1 MSSVTPSS
9 LSWGFSPKIDDS
21 NEGKHDLKQETF
33 SSSISPEFLAS
44 IQSSL
49 QSQQPCAKN
58 KRRYQDDEEYPFPS
72 RRNLKKNDSL
82 KFRIGKKEITTLNTH
97 KRNRAV
103 QRILGQPL
111 PTQRIFEVLDKK
123 NLQVL
128 LNNLIN
134 LHPEITDDI
143 YKCAPKPTVINSI
156 EILHSKIES
165 IKSTLPYR
173 VESSSEYSYLRVKPL
188 IEDFLNALSD
198 YTLQF
203 LPPIELNPLNSLDFL
218 DQATSLL
225 HELPNFAK
233 HSNNYFKD
241 MAYEQL
247 SHTWCN
253 CLKEF
258 IKGTNCSTGSSGILI
273 LINNNWELK
282 LKKHNELANGKLNS
296 IVEFFKDE
304 MSWWNNEFSQPHQL
318 RHHTPTKLSNLKNFS
333 PNNSP
338 LHPLTNNLLDR

>member
-21 NEGKHDLKQETF
+21 NEGKHSLKPETF

-49 QSQQPCAKN
+49 QSQPPFVRN
-58 KRRYQDDEEYPFPS
+58 KRRYQDDEEYSFAP
-72 RRNLKKNDSL
+72 RRNIKKNDSSR
-82 KFRIGKKEITTLNTH
+82 FRIGKREPTTSNIH
-97 KRNRAV
+97 KKNRV
-103 QRILGQPL
+103 VRKIIGQPL

-123 NLQVL
+123 NLQIL

-134 LHPEITDDI
+134 LHPEITNDI
-143 YKCAPKPTVINSI
+143 YKCAPKPTVLNSI
-156 EILHSKIES
+156 EILTSKIET
-165 IKSTLPYR
+165 IKSTLPYK
-173 VESSSEYSYLRVKPL
+173 VDSSSEYSYLRVKPL

-203 LPPIELNPLNSLDFL
+203 LPPVESNPSNSLDFL

-225 HELPNFAK
+225 HELPTFAK
-233 HSNNYFKD
+233 NSNNYFKD

-247 SHTWCN
+247 SHTWCI
-253 CLKEF
+253 CLREF
-258 IKGTNCSTGSSGILI
+258 IKGTNCSIGSSGILI
-273 LINNNWELK
+273 LMNNNWELR
-282 LKKHNELANGKLNS
+282 LKKHNELSNGKLS
-296 IVEFFKDE
+296 SVVDFFKEEMCWLSDE
-304 MSWWNNEFSQPHQL
+304 IPQPLHP
-318 RHHTPTKLSNLKNFS
+318 RTPTKLSNLKNFS

-338 LHPLTNNLLDR
+338 LHPLTNNLLDG